1 MAGDKPTA
9 PVAYMWASGHVAIAT
24 EGDLPPAALPLM
36 AGELDKLVMILDG
49 NADPLVTPDGSRAW
63 AVATVTVATT
73 SAERYVAAMLWLA
86 KVARL
91 YSDSKVVFYVNK
103 AANRDVRRA
112 TAKAI
117 NKTLN

>member
-1 MAGDKPTA
+1 MTEDKFAAT
-9 PVAYMWASGHVAIAT
+9 VACMWASGHVVVA
-24 EGDLPPAALPLM
+24 ERGDLPPAALPLM
-36 AGELDKLVMILDG
+36 AGEMDKLVMILDG
-49 NADPLVTPDGSRAW
+49 NAEPLVTPDGSRAW
-63 AVATVTVATT
+63 TVATVTAATT
-73 SAERYVAAMLWLA
+73 PAERYVAAMLWLA

>member
-24 EGDLPPAALPLM
+24 KGALPPAALPIM
-36 AGELDKLVMILDG
+36 TGEMDKLVMILDG

-63 AVATVTVATT
+63 TVATVTAATT
-73 SAERYVAAMLWLA
+73 PAERYVAAMLWLA